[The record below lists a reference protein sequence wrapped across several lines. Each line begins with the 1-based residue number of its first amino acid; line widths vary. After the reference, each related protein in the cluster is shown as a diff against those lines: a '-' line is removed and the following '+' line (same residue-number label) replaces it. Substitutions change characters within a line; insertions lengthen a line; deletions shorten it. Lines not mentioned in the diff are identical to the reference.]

1 MLLRTRVLL
10 PALAAGATL
19 APAAPA
25 AAATSYCLHG
35 TMADGTYTRP
45 GSVANNSLPLGTR
58 IRVWPRVFGHRRW
71 VIRDRIGWGTDWD
84 FWNDSCSIAASFSPR
99 PVKITIGWPHRYYVG
114 RRHRLH
120 TG

>member
-1 MLLRTRVLL
+1 
-10 PALAAGATL
+10 
-19 APAAPA
+19 
-25 AAATSYCLHG
+25 
-35 TMADGTYTRP
+35 MADGTYTRP

-71 VIRDRIGWGTDWD
+71 IVRDRIGWGTDWD
-84 FWNDSCSIAASFSPR
+84 FWNASCSTAGTFGRR
-99 PVKITIGWPHRYYVG
+99 PIRITVGWPLYVG